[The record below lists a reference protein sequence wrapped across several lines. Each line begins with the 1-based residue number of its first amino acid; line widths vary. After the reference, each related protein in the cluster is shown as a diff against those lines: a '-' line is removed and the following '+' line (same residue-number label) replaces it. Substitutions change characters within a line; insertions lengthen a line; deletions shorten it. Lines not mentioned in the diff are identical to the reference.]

1 MCSAT
6 DQQLQ
11 LFEKVL
17 LVQLIEAEDGDK
29 ESFHYSCLPPLG
41 HVDLLQLLP

>member
-17 LVQLIEAEDGDK
+17 LVQLMEAEDGDK
-29 ESFHYSCLPPLG
+29 EFPLSCLLPLG